1 MKNFFK
7 KAFLA
12 LCIISIAS
20 CSDDDDTTFIPDSMT
35 IADFVADNADY
46 SSLLAALQRTGL
58 DVALNGTGTFTVF
71 APNNA
76 AFTEFLDGAS
86 LDDVPDATLEQ
97 LLRNHVLGTTETAA
111 DLTTGYVKNIA
122 TETNSGANISMY
134 INTANDQVV
143 VNGQSRVT
151 SADIMRDNGVI
162 HAVDKVIPLPTM
174 LTFVGIDSNFST
186 LATVATTTAGFSTDF
201 EAVLSAE
208 DSNLTLLAPDNDA
221 FTDLGDISGV
231 SAAALEQ
238 ILLNHVI
245 AGTNVSTALTTT
257 YSNTLATYG
266 DTADNL
272 SIYINTDNGV
282 LFNGISDVS
291 EADIVASN
299 GVIHKVDAVITL
311 PTVVTFATA
320 DANFSTLVSA
330 LTDLTP
336 MTDFAAILS
345 RTEGGNLDLIN
356 PAFTVFA
363 PTNAAFDALT
373 SIPDESAL
381 TPILLHHVIGSANVR
396 SSDLS
401 DGLVTPGTLE
411 GDALT
416 VSIPGTNNAI
426 ANLTDGAMND
436 DIEIVAV
443 DVQASNGVIHVIN
456 KVMVPNPLN

>member
-20 CSDDDDTTFIPDSMT
+20 CSDDDDTIFIPDSMT
-35 IADFVADNADY
+35 IADFVSDNADY

-58 DVALNGTGTFTVF
+58 DVALNGNGTFTVF

-97 LLRNHVLGTTETAA
+97 ILRNHVLGTTETAA

-134 INTANDQVV
+134 INTTNGVV
-143 VNGQSRVT
+143 INGESTVT
-151 SADIMRDNGVI
+151 APDIMTDNGVI

-174 LTFVGIDSNFST
+174 LTFVGLDSNFST
-186 LATVATTTAGFSTDF
+186 LATVATTTTGFNTDF

-208 DSNLTLLAPDNDA
+208 DSNLTLLAPDDDA
-221 FTDLGDISGV
+221 FTALGDISGV
-231 SAAALEQ
+231 PVATLEQ
-238 ILLNHVI
+238 ILLNHVL

-266 DTADNL
+266 DTMNNL
-272 SIYINTDNGV
+272 SIYINTDSGV
-282 LFNGISDVS
+282 SFNGISDVS

-345 RTEGGNLDLIN
+345 RTEGGNLDGID
-356 PAFTVFA
+356 PDFTVFA
-363 PTNAAFDALT
+363 PVNAAFDALAE
-373 SIPDESAL
+373 IPDESGL
-381 TPILLHHVIGSANVR
+381 TPILLHHVIGATNVR
-396 SSDLS
+396 SGDLS

-416 VSIPGTNNAI
+416 VSIPGTNGAI
-426 ANLTDGAMND
+426 ANLTDGAGND

-456 KVMVPNPLN
+456 KIMVPNPLN